1 MSNEINLED
10 YLISTTDMTEFQ
22 IKLVPYPCI
31 YFILLSYASIIS
43 TEKAWHWQ
51 LSIAEISNSVFELA
65 SMMVKCAPKHNKYM
79 AYCTMYWGDV
89 VSKNC

>member
-1 MSNEINLED
+1 
-10 YLISTTDMTEFQ
+10 MTEFQ
-22 IKLVPYPCI
+22 TKLVLY
-31 YFILLSYASIIS
+31 LLIHFVLPSFAQIIS
-43 TEKAWHWQ
+43 DEKAYHEQ

-79 AYCTMYWGDV
+79 AFCTMYWGDI